1 MTMVAQTPP
10 DPVHSERLPAKT
22 PTKRRGGIGR
32 RERAAWG
39 FLAPAL
45 IAIAIFFVIPVV
57 SALLLSLT
65 DFDIYALADLA
76 NLRFVGLQNYERLLS
91 NPLFWTAMRNT
102 AWFAVLGV
110 PLTIAAALGAAVI
123 LNARTVKWRPIWR
136 VMLFA
141 PYVTTLVATAV
152 VWRYLLHTRYG
163 VINWG
168 LDSIGL
174 PAVDWLGQPESSIPA
189 ILMFVVWKTFGYN
202 MLIFLA
208 VLQTVPDELY
218 EAARIDGAG
227 RWKQFQHVTLP
238 AIAPTVLLVSI
249 ITVAAFFQLFA
260 EPYVMTQGGPAQ
272 STVTVLYFMYEEGFK
287 WWNLGSA
294 SAVAFILF
302 LCILAVTLVQLWVSR
317 RLAGSET

>member
-1 MTMVAQTPP
+1 MSAVSAI
-10 DPVHSERLPAKT
+10 R
-22 PTKRRGGIGR
+22 R

-39 FLAPAL
+39 FVAPAL
-45 IAIAIFFVIPVV
+45 LAVGLFFAIPVI

-65 DFDIYALADLA
+65 DFDIYALADLS
-76 NLRFVGLQNYERLLS
+76 NLRFVGLRNYQNLLG
-91 NPLFWTAMRNT
+91 NPLFWGAMKNT
-102 AWFAVLGV
+102 VWFAVLGV
-110 PLTIAAALGAAVI
+110 PLSIAASLAAAVI
-123 LNARTVKWRPIWR
+123 LNARVVKWRPIWR
-136 VMLFA
+136 VMFFA

-163 VINWG
+163 VINWALQG
-168 LDSIGL
+168 VGL
-174 PAVDWLGQPESSIPA
+174 PPVDWLGDPSTSIPA
-189 ILMFVVWKTFGYN
+189 ILMFVVWKIFGYN

-227 RWKQFQHVTLP
+227 PWKQFRHVTLP
-238 AIAPTVLLVSI
+238 AIAPTMLLVSI
-249 ITVAAFFQLFA
+249 ISVAGFFQLFA

-302 LCILAVTLVQLWVSR
+302 LCIFAVTLVQLWVSR
-317 RLAGSET
+317 RLGTEQ

>member
-1 MTMVAQTPP
+1 MTAQPVVSPLAVTPARAP
-10 DPVHSERLPAKT
+10 RF
-22 PTKRRGGIGR
+22 GISR

-39 FLAPAL
+39 FVSPAL
-45 IAIAIFFVIPVV
+45 VAIAVFFAVPVV

-65 DFDIYALADLA
+65 DFDIYALADLK
-76 NLRFVGLQNYERLLS
+76 NLRFVGLQNYERLLT
-91 NPLFWTAMRNT
+91 NPLFWGAMKNT
-102 AWFAVLGV
+102 LWFSALGV
-110 PLTIAAALGAAVI
+110 PLSIAASLAAAVI
-123 LNARTVKWRPIWR
+123 LHARVVKWRPLWR
-136 VMLFA
+136 VMFFA

-152 VWRYLLHTRYG
+152 LWKYLLHTRYG
-163 VINWG
+163 VINWA
-168 LDSIGL
+168 LTSLHL
-174 PAVDWLGQPESSIPA
+174 PAVDWLGQPATSVPA

-208 VLQTVPDELY
+208 VLQTVPDDLY

-227 RWKQFQHVTLP
+227 PWKQFVHVTLP
-238 AIAPTVLLVSI
+238 AIAPTLLLVSI
-249 ITVAAFFQLFA
+249 ISIAGFFQLFA

-302 LCILAVTLVQLWVSR
+302 LCILAVTLVQLAVAK
-317 RLAGSET
+317 RLGAHQ